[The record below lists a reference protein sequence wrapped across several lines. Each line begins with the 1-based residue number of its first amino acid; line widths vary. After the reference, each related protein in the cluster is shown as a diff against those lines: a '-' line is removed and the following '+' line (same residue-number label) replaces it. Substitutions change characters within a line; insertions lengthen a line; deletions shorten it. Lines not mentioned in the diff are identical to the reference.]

1 MIMLD
6 VWIYWTVFSLLIT
19 FGAMSLLSFL
29 GQSP

>member
-6 VWIYWTVFSLLIT
+6 VWVSWTVFSLLRT
-19 FGAMSLLSFL
+19 FGAMSLLSFS